1 MKLKARIV
9 YNGKVYKCE
18 DYLNTHI
25 LEGITKNSKEV
36 CLYLDGGESLL
47 KIGTCKIK
55 KKSKNLY
62 AEVDIPTSNES
73 SISILLEKFKYID
86 IYPNICVIYKNSNKD
101 EIDHAFID
109 RCILTYSE
117 INSELIPYRVKIDN

>member
-9 YNGKVYKCE
+9 YNRKAYKCE
-18 DYLNTHI
+18 DHLDSPI
-25 LEGITKNSKEV
+25 LEDITKNNKEV
-36 CLYLDGGESLL
+36 GLYLDGGESLL
-47 KIGTCKIK
+47 KIGICKIK

-62 AEVDIPTSNES
+62 AEVDIQTSNES
-73 SISILLEKFKYID
+73 SINILLEKFKYVA
-86 IYPNICVIYKNSNKD
+86 IYPNICVIYKDSSRN

-117 INSELIPYRVKIDN
+117 TNSELKPYTIKIDN